1 MTNMDRLIL
10 VFVLLLFCPSNSFSI
25 NNYKAGDTL
34 YVWAPNGV
42 TLRTEKSEHFGKIL
56 AIKYGEK
63 VVALE
68 PREVYD
74 NPQYSILEIDLD
86 KNNRIDDNDFCLKGQ
101 WVKVTFGN
109 TIGYIF
115 DGYLS
120 KLIPMNINESF
131 VEYADRSFTKL
142 KVFKYFKESH
152 QMQYHVI
159 YDNGIM
165 IDMESNINNSN
176 GGFSTRFL
184 PLSVEEAYLI
194 FYARHYCNSPEYS
207 SFKKIDT
214 EIFEFEFEL
223 GGMTI
228 CDSNNYVVVSDWWGN

>member
-1 MTNMDRLIL
+1 MTNMERLIL
-10 VFVLLLFCPSNSFSI
+10 VFFLLIFFPGNSFPI
-25 NNYKAGDTL
+25 NNYEAGDTL
-34 YVWAPNGV
+34 YVWAPKGV
-42 TLRTEKSEHFGKIL
+42 NLRKDKSEHFDKIL

-68 PREVYD
+68 SSEMYD
-74 NPQYSILEIDLD
+74 NPVLSILEIDVN
-86 KNNRIDDNDFCLKGQ
+86 KNNRIDDNDFCLKGK
-101 WVKVTFGN
+101 WVKVKFGN

-120 KLIPMNINESF
+120 KLIPKNNNESF

-142 KVFKYFKESH
+142 KVFKYFKESY

-159 YDNGIM
+159 FDNGIM

-176 GGFSTRFL
+176 GGFSTFFL

-207 SFKKIDT
+207 SFKKINS
-214 EIFEFEFEL
+214 EISVFEFEL

-228 CDSNNYVVVSDWWGN
+228 YDSNNYVVVSDWWGN